1 MDRLKKMKTIYVQL
15 LNEGSEVYR
24 PVLSK
29 KINDFLYEL
38 LDNNYDPE
46 DEEWEFLPG
55 TIVVVEEKIL
65 SGKKELVAIKEYQE
79 KKKNM

>member
-65 SGKKELVAIKEYQE
+65 SGEKELVAIKECQE

>member
-1 MDRLKKMKTIYVQL
+1 MKTIYVQL

-65 SGKKELVAIKEYQE
+65 SGEKELVAIKEYQE

>member
-1 MDRLKKMKTIYVQL
+1 MKTIYVQL

-46 DEEWEFLPG
+46 DEEWEFLPR

-65 SGKKELVAIKEYQE
+65 SGEKELVAIKEYQE

>member
-65 SGKKELVAIKEYQE
+65 SGEKELVAIKEYQE